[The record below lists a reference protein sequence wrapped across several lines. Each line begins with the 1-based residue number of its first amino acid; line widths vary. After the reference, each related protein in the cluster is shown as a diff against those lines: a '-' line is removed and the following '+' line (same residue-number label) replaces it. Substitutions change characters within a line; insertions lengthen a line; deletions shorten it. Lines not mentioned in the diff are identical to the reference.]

1 MRIYCICCVR
11 KCGRVRGSLT
21 PSTTSTHLRWQ
32 PLLPAPI
39 HLYLSASAQ
48 WARASILPP
57 RAGLPALLPYQ
68 QPQLRWVAPY
78 TPILPPTPPLCTGLP
93 VHPYPTAALT
103 TVGCYITP
111 SMTKSLYELATRD
124 GGREKTLSPA
134 IDALNLSSL
143 EILVSSEKW

>member
-57 RAGLPALLPYQ
+57 PRWPTSAPTLPAASAAVGCYPY
-68 QPQLRWVAPY
+68 Y
-78 TPILPPTPPLCTGLP
+78 PPP
-93 VHPYPTAALT
+93 VHWPTSAPLIPPAALT
-103 TVGCYITP
+103 TKGCYITP
-111 SMTKSLYELATRD
+111 TLTNLLYESATRD

-134 IDALNLSSL
+134 IGAECLSSM
-143 EILVSSEKW
+143 EILVNRNV